1 MVVCDDVDMV
11 AIKEQQGQGREGSVI
26 GGTTKQR
33 PRKTTLGVIN
43 LVREDRPFDYP
54 WVAPVVNTFDISSH
68 RWFSLL
74 VEKLQCGLLFG
85 FLGLSFRSYMID

>member
-1 MVVCDDVDMV
+1 MVVV
-11 AIKEQQGQGREGSVI
+11 AIKEQQGQGQEGSVI

-43 LVREDRPFDYP
+43 LVREDRPFDYRVP
-54 WVAPVVNTFDISSH
+54 PVVNTFDISSH

-74 VEKLQCGLLFG
+74 VEKLPCGLLFG

>member
-1 MVVCDDVDMV
+1 MFVRGFGIGNVQVCVFVCDDMVVV

-54 WVAPVVNTFDISSH
+54 WVASVM
-68 RWFSLL
+68 L
-74 VEKLQCGLLFG
+74 
-85 FLGLSFRSYMID
+85 